1 LSSEDI
7 RRVAREEFGYEELKP
22 GQEEAIA
29 SLLAGR
35 DTLAVIPTGGGK
47 SAIYQIAATLLPG
60 PAIVISPL
68 IALQRDQA
76 GTIEQMDVGEAAVV
90 NSAERQRERE
100 RALEGFRERGI
111 EFLFMA
117 PEQFSDGALLEELR
131 EAKPSLFVVDE
142 AHAVSEWGHDFRPEY
157 LRLGA
162 VIEALDHPTVL
173 ALTATASP
181 PTRDDI
187 VRQLGM
193 RDPNVIVRGFDR
205 PNIWLGVEKFHDERT
220 KRDTLLERVEAAE
233 RPGIVY
239 AATKKHA
246 EEIAEALRERG
257 IRADH
262 YHAGMPAKARRR
274 TQDAFMNDEIEVIVA
289 TIAFGMGIDKA
300 NVRFVFHYDISD
312 SIDSYYQ
319 EIGRA
324 GRDGEPAR
332 AILFYR
338 PEDLALHRFFA
349 GGGKVGM
356 EEVETVARSIARTDG
371 PITAN
376 DLEQETGLSGAK
388 VSTAV
393 TRLEEAGLIETLPT
407 GAVAEV
413 RRHPAIRQAA
423 REAVESEEHYREF
436 ERSRIEMMRG
446 YAEEY
451 NCRRE
456 YLLNYFGEAYDPPCN
471 NCDNDEAG
479 RSTQPDRQE
488 RPFPLSTRVV
498 HQTLG
503 PGLVERYEGDTMVV
517 LFDEGGYKM
526 LAMDLV
532 VGTGVLT
539 PEPASERGSGTHA

>member
-1 LSSEDI
+1 MTAKDI
-7 RRVAREEFGYEELKP
+7 HRVARDDFGYAELKP
-22 GQEEAIA
+22 GQEEAI
-29 SLLAGR
+29 SSILAGR

-47 SAIYQIAATLLPG
+47 SAIYQIASALLDG
-60 PAIVISPL
+60 PTVVISPL
-68 IALQRDQA
+68 IALQRDQVEA
-76 GTIEQMDVGEAAVV
+76 IEGMDVGGAAVV
-90 NSAERQRERE
+90 NSTEGKGERE
-100 RALEGFRERGI
+100 DAIEGFREHDVN
-111 EFLFMA
+111 FLFMA
-117 PEQFSDGALLEELR
+117 PEQFNDETLLDELR
-131 EAKPSLFVVDE
+131 EAKPALFVVDE
-142 AHAVSEWGHDFRPEY
+142 AHAVSEWGHDFRPDY

-162 VIEALDHPTVL
+162 VIEALGHPTVL

-193 RDPNVIVRGFDR
+193 HDPAVVVRGFDR
-205 PNIWLGVEKFHDERT
+205 PNIWLGVERYHDERA
-220 KRDTLLERVEAAE
+220 KRDALLEGVEAAE

-246 EEIAEALRERG
+246 EEIAEDLRERG
-257 IRADH
+257 IRAAH
-262 YHAGMPAKARRR
+262 YHAGMPAKARRE
-274 TQDAFMNDEIEVIVA
+274 TQDDFMNDDIEVIVA
-289 TIAFGMGIDKA
+289 TIAFGMGIDKS

-332 AILFYR
+332 ALLFYR

-349 GGGKVGM
+349 GGGKVDI
-356 EEVETVARSIARTDG
+356 EEMETVARAVDEAEG
-371 PITAN
+371 PVSPG
-376 DLEQETGLSGAK
+376 DLRDETELSAAK

-393 TRLEEAGLIETLPT
+393 TRLEEAGMIETLST
-407 GAVAEV
+407 GELVEERHVDIEGAAV
-413 RRHPAIRQAA
+413 
-423 REAVESEEHYREF
+423 EAVESEERYREF
-436 ERSRIEMMRG
+436 ERSRIDMMRG

-451 NCRRE
+451 GCRRE
-456 YLLNYFGEAYDPPCN
+456 YILNYFGEAYDAPCG
-471 NCDNDEAG
+471 NCDNCEAG
-479 RSTQPDRQE
+479 HGVQSAE
-488 RPFPLSTRVV
+488 EAVFPINTRVV

-526 LAMDLV
+526 LATDLV

-539 PEPASERGSGTHA
+539 AEPAG